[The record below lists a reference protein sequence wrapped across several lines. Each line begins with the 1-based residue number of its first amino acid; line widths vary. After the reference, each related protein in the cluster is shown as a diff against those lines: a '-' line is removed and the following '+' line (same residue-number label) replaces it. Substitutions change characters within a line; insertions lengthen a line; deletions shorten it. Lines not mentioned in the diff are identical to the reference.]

1 MAKQPDA
8 APLSKKALGFHNDRQ
23 HPTGRMEP
31 ASPFDGSPMT
41 IQIRSVLS
49 FACLILPAAL
59 GVAGINT
66 NHCHAALVVQ
76 AADDVD
82 PPLRLAHDGRLR
94 ELMEAVQTHHIQP
107 PTRQQ
112 MIFDVLNAFAK
123 HQKSPVPAGFSAKLS
138 AENDI
143 ERLYALMQEELSR
156 SRATELTDE
165 QFDNIALHAVADAT
179 YGGLDVIRSK
189 DHNVNE
195 QLAANR
201 YVGIGIQVSQHP
213 EAKEL
218 LIQRTME
225 GGTAEKAGI
234 VANDVI
240 ESVDGRP
247 TKEVPLNQVVDWLRG
262 PEGTTVKVTV
272 RNDKG
277 SREIEIVRRVTPFKT
292 VHIIRDASTPDTAV
306 LRPDRIGASTV
317 HEMTTLI
324 SELPE
329 TVKHIVV
336 DLRSVTSGSI
346 HHLHLLADALMEEG
360 TAGFVETRTARR
372 EVKTEAGTLAD
383 NRTISLVYIPRR
395 SSRMDWLAATA
406 ATQGVH
412 VFRENS
418 WKAIP
423 GEDPPAAMP
432 GTLESFPIWKE
443 TYFVELNGSRLL
455 LSDNTSANDAEPFG
469 ELLNADNQDLS
480 GGALTSAWRYLAGP
494 QAPVAVPQARP
505 QRVNSMARPD
515 SATYRTL
522 TDDNQLLKQISKTL
536 AN

>member
-1 MAKQPDA
+1 MN
-8 APLSKKALGFHNDRQ
+8 LRNCS
-23 HPTGRMEP
+23 
-31 ASPFDGSPMT
+31 
-41 IQIRSVLS
+41 
-49 FACLILPAAL
+49 AAL
-59 GVAGINT
+59 FSILLLLVTSDLTGIIT
-66 NHCHAALVVQ
+66 NHCNAALVVQ
-76 AADDVD
+76 TKDDVD

-94 ELMEAVQTHHIQP
+94 ELMEAVQDHHIQP

-123 HQKSPVPAGFSAKLS
+123 HQKSPMPAGFSAKLS
-138 AENDI
+138 AENDH
-143 ERLYALMQEELSR
+143 ERLYAIMQEELSR
-156 SRATELTDE
+156 SKATELTDE

-179 YGGLDVIRSK
+179 NGGLAVIRSK

-201 YVGIGIQVSQHP
+201 YVGIGIQVSLHR
-213 EAKEL
+213 ETKEL
-218 LIQRTME
+218 LIQKTIE

-317 HEMTTLI
+317 HEMTTLV

-329 TVKHIVV
+329 TVKHVVV

-360 TAGFVETRTARR
+360 TAGFVETRTAQR
-372 EVKTEAGTLAD
+372 ELKTEAGTLAD
-383 NRTISLVYIPRR
+383 NRTISLSYTPRR
-395 SSRMDWLAATA
+395 SSQMDWLAATA
-406 ATQGVH
+406 AAHGVH

-443 TYFVELNGSRLL
+443 TYFVELNSSRFL
-455 LSDNTSANDAEPFG
+455 LSDNTSANDAEPSG
-469 ELLNADNQDLS
+469 ELLSDANEES
-480 GGALTSAWRYLAGP
+480 PGSVFHFAWQRLAGNET
-494 QAPVAVPQARP
+494 QVAVPQAPP
-505 QRVNSMARPD
+505 QQVNALALPGRTPRRTFIDDRQLLRQIS
-515 SATYRTL
+515 RTL
-522 TDDNQLLKQISKTL
+522 
-536 AN
+536 AH

>member
-1 MAKQPDA
+1 MTSQNRTPMSFAWLIFFATLGFAGFITNQCTA
-8 APLSKKALGFHNDRQ
+8 AP
-23 HPTGRMEP
+23 
-31 ASPFDGSPMT
+31 
-41 IQIRSVLS
+41 I
-49 FACLILPAAL
+49 
-59 GVAGINT
+59 
-66 NHCHAALVVQ
+66 VQ
-76 AADDVD
+76 AEEDVD

-112 MIFDVLNAFAK
+112 MIFDVINAFAK
-123 HQKSPVPAGFSAKLS
+123 HQKSPVPAGFSAQLS
-138 AENDI
+138 AENDV
-143 ERLYALMQEELSR
+143 ERLYAMMQEELAR
-156 SRATELTDE
+156 SKATKLTDE
-165 QFDNIALHAVADAT
+165 QFDNIAVHAVADAT
-179 YGGLDVIRSK
+179 NGGLAMIRSK

-195 QLAANR
+195 QIAANR

-218 LIQRTME
+218 MIQRTME

-317 HEMTTLI
+317 HEMTTLV

-329 TVKHIVV
+329 TVKHVVV

-372 EVKTEAGTLAD
+372 ELKTEAGTLAD
-383 NRTISLVYIPRR
+383 NRTISLAYSPRI

-406 ATQGVH
+406 AAHGVH
-412 VFRENS
+412 VFRENL
-418 WKAIP
+418 WKQIP
-423 GEDPPAAMP
+423 GVDPPSAMP
-432 GTLESFPIWKE
+432 GTLESFPIWKDS
-443 TYFVELNGSRLL
+443 YFVELNGSRLL
-455 LSDNTSANDAEPFG
+455 LSDNTSANDAEPSG
-469 ELLNADNQDLS
+469 ELLNAENQDLS
-480 GGALTSAWRYLAGP
+480 GGALNSAWRYLAGP
-494 QAPVAVPQARP
+494 QTPAAVPQAQP
-505 QRVNSMARPD
+505 LPVNSMVQPD
-515 SATYRTL
+515 STPYRTL
-522 TDDNQLLKQISKTL
+522 TDDHQLLKQISKTL
-536 AN
+536 AH